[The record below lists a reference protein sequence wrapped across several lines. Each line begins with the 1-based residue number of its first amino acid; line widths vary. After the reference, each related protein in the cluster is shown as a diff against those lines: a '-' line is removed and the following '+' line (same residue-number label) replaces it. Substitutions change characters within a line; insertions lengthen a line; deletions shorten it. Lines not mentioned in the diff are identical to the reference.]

1 MYTMGTL
8 LRHGSD
14 EQKAKFLPKV
24 ATGELRLQAFGVTE
38 PTSGT
43 DTSSLKT
50 FAKRDGDGYVDLV
63 AFVQP
68 DQVRDFYVDLDNI
81 RLVHPLIVSVEVLSR
96 SETSDGYQQSYQV
109 VDRIPLGPFTMQITY
124 RARLQVPTEGDVST
138 EADQFPGVPLRGTV
152 SFTPFEGGTRVTE
165 RIRFA
170 APRPLAPVTVRE
182 AVNAHTEMLAKIAR
196 HFG

>member
-1 MYTMGTL
+1 MSWWVAHVERTL
-8 LRHGSD
+8 
-14 EQKAKFLPKV
+14 
-24 ATGELRLQAFGVTE
+24 TE
-38 PTSGT
+38 EVP
-43 DTSSLKT
+43 
-50 FAKRDGDGYVDLV
+50 AP
-63 AFVQP
+63 P

-96 SETSDGYQQSYQV
+96 SETPDGYQQSYQV

-138 EADQFPGVPLRGTV
+138 EADQFPGVHLRGTV

-182 AVNAHTEMLAKIAR
+182 AVKAHTTMLAGIR
-196 HFG
+196 QHFESR